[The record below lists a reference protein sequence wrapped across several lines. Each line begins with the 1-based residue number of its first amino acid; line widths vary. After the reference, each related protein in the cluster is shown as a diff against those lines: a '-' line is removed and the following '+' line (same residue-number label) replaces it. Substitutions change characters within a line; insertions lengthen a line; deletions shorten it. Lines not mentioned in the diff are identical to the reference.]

1 MNGNTEETLYIALV
15 STPGIFAGMIRRVIK
30 REYIHVVLSLDQGLY
45 EAYSVGRR
53 NPFIPFWAGFE
64 KENAAKI
71 CRKYPMARYRIYPVE
86 CTGEQKERIRRVL
99 RECYCHRFRY
109 HYCILGLPFLLLN
122 RPFFQKRHYT
132 CSSFIARLLS
142 EQGIH
147 LFDRHFSLVTPAD
160 FYDLKDRQIVY
171 EGLLSDFL
179 RLRSMSGREKGK
191 GKKYVLQEI
200 LYEG

>member
-1 MNGNTEETLYIALV
+1 MNADNTETLYIALV

-30 REYIHVVLSLDQGLY
+30 REYIHVVVSMDENLY

-53 NPFIPFWAGFE
+53 NPFIPFLAGFE
-64 KENAAKI
+64 KEDAAKI
-71 CRKYPMARYRIYPVE
+71 CRKYPMARYRIYPVK
-86 CTGEQKERIRRVL
+86 CTGEQKERIQRIL
-99 RECYCHRFRY
+99 WECYRHRFQY

-142 EQGIH
+142 EQGLH
-147 LFDRHFSLVTPAD
+147 LFDKHFSLVTPAD
-160 FYDLKDRQIVY
+160 FYDLKDKEIVY

-191 GKKYVLQEI
+191 GKKYVLQGI